1 LRYVLIEVNDLKL
14 VVWALPIVAAYSVAA
29 IATDSEFVLAIEAH
43 RFQPEALTVPVGKKI
58 RLTVENH
65 DASAEEFE
73 SFALNRE
80 KVIAG
85 NSKTYIFIGP
95 LDPGRYPFVGE
106 FHTETAHGVIVAQ

>member
-1 LRYVLIEVNDLKL
+1 LKL
-14 VVWALPIVAAYSVAA
+14 VVWAMLIVAAYSMTAMAA
-29 IATDSEFVLAIEAH
+29 ESEFALAIEAH
-43 RFQPEALTVPVGKKI
+43 RFQPETLTVPAGKKI

-85 NSKTYIFIGP
+85 NSKAYIFIGP

-106 FHTETAHGVIVAQ
+106 FHADSAHGVIVAQ